1 MEIKRHIDREIAQGR
16 LVDINEQVEVALLFM
31 EAAASDWRNRYYREI
46 AAGNT
51 PFANWNEFSQAF
63 RLSFEPIQDEQGAI
77 TELINYSQGKQS
89 VAEYHAHFD

>member
-1 MEIKRHIDREIAQGR
+1 MEIKRHIDREVAQGC

-89 VAEYHAHFD
+89 VVLIII